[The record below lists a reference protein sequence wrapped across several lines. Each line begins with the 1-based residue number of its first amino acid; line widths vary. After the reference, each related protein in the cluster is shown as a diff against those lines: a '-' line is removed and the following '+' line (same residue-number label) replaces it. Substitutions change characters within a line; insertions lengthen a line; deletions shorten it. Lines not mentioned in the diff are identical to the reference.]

1 MSRVLASSAKADGLA
16 WVRLRKV
23 ILERG
28 LVSIGSY
35 KAAHLEDMT
44 RSLFLGDRDA
54 ILLGIRIAT
63 FGSDFEGNLYCP
75 GCKEV
80 KSLIF
85 ELDKDIKTKTI
96 DNPYT
101 PVEVSLRKG
110 GVAVLRRPLSDD
122 QEFAFGDGTGTNS
135 EMNSRLLSRLLLRVN
150 DIDMST
156 YPDGA
161 MGFVRAL
168 GIQDRNQLCEAIGSM
183 EFGPKLGEVVVA
195 CPDCDT
201 SLTGSLGL
209 PALF

>member
-1 MSRVLASSAKADGLA
+1 MSRVLASSTKTDGLT

-28 LVSIGSY
+28 LVSIGGY
-35 KAAHLEDMT
+35 KAASLEDLT

-63 FGSDFEGNLYCP
+63 FGADFEGSLFCP
-75 GCKEV
+75 ECNEP

-85 ELDKDIKTKTI
+85 ELDKDITTKSVE
-96 DNPYT
+96 NPYA
-101 PVEVSLRKG
+101 PVEVTLRKNAT
-110 GVAVLRRPLSDD
+110 AVLRRALADD
-122 QEFAFGDGTGTNS
+122 QDFAFGDGTGTTA
-135 EMNSRLLSRLLLRVN
+135 EMNTRLLSRLLLRIN
-150 DIDMST
+150 DIDMLN

-161 MGFVRAL
+161 MGFVRNL
-168 GIQDRNQLCEAIGSM
+168 GIQDRILLCNAIGDM
-183 EFGPKLGEVVVA
+183 EFGPRLGEVVVA
-195 CPDCDT
+195 CPDCGS